1 MKTNTT
7 YPTKHPHWIDEPEY
21 LEAIKK
27 KKRLG
32 ISFTTA
38 FILVLAIHVAGV
50 GGIFAFSKQKP
61 KTAASAKT
69 EAVAANP
76 PAPKSDAL
84 ARNEWPQPESKPKV
98 VATPAP
104 VKKQIAESK
113 PAPKVNQKPAT
124 AHIPAKPNQATAM
137 DAIAKAAINPKLST
151 PKSDDSEIKTAFLAT
166 RSNSQPLT
174 ETQQTIPAVAQVQ
187 PVVAPNPELKV
198 ETATAQP
205 PANNA
210 PTKQQ
215 ETAVASAP
223 VQREQQAAPASRPS
237 EYTLAAG
244 ENLYMVSRRL
254 QVSYN
259 DLMQAN
265 GLTDPRQLRVGQ
277 KLKVPAEQIAS
288 L

>member
-1 MKTNTT
+1 MKPTTT

-61 KTAASAKT
+61 KTAAPAKT

-84 ARNEWPQPESKPKV
+84 ARNEWPEPEAKPKV

-124 AHIPAKPNQATAM
+124 AQIPAKSNQATAV
-137 DAIAKAAINPKLST
+137 AAINPKPST
-151 PKSDDSEIKTAFLAT
+151 PKSDDSEKKKAFLAT
-166 RSNSQPLT
+166 RTESKPAT
-174 ETQQTIPAVAQVQ
+174 ETRQAIP
-187 PVVAPNPELKV
+187 VAPSTTPLVASNTEAAAPITPAPVAVSKPI
-198 ETATAQP
+198 ETTP
-205 PANNA
+205 PAPVAKAA
-210 PTKQQ
+210 P
-215 ETAVASAP
+215 SAP
-223 VQREQQAAPASRPS
+223 RPS
-237 EYTLAAG
+237 EYTLAPG
-244 ENLYMVSRRL
+244 DNLYMVSRKL

-259 DLMQAN
+259 DLLQAN
-265 GLTDPRQLRVGQ
+265 GLSDPRQLRVGQ

>member
-38 FILVLAIHVAGV
+38 FLLVLAIHVAGV
-50 GGIFAFSKQKP
+50 GGIFAFSNQKP
-61 KTAASAKT
+61 KAGAPVKP
-69 EAVAANP
+69 EPVAANP

-84 ARNEWPQPESKPKV
+84 ARNEWPQPEAKPKV

-113 PAPKVNQKPAT
+113 SAPKVNQKPAT
-124 AHIPAKPNQATAM
+124 AHIPAKPNQATAKA
-137 DAIAKAAINPKLST
+137 AIAKAAINSKPSA
-151 PKSDDSEIKTAFLAT
+151 PKSDDSEKKKAFLAT
-166 RSNSQPLT
+166 RAESKSAT
-174 ETQQTIPAVAQVQ
+174 ETRQAIPVTPSTTPLVASNTEAAAPITAAPVAVSK
-187 PVVAPNPELKV
+187 PV
-198 ETATAQP
+198 ETAP
-205 PANNA
+205 PAPVAKVA
-210 PTKQQ
+210 P
-215 ETAVASAP
+215 
-223 VQREQQAAPASRPS
+223 AAPRPS

-244 ENLYMVSRRL
+244 DNLYMVSRKL

-259 DLMQAN
+259 DLLQAN
-265 GLTDPRQLRVGQ
+265 GLSDPRQLRVGQ

>member
-1 MKTNTT
+1 MKPTTT

-21 LEAIKK
+21 LETITK
-27 KKRLG
+27 KKRFG

-38 FILVLAIHVAGV
+38 FLLVLAIHIAGV

-61 KTAASAKT
+61 KTAAPAKT

-84 ARNEWPQPESKPKV
+84 ARNEWPEPEAKPKV

-124 AHIPAKPNQATAM
+124 AHIPAKPNQATAKA
-137 DAIAKAAINPKLST
+137 AIAKAAINPKPSA
-151 PKSDDSEIKTAFLAT
+151 PKSDDSEKKKAFLAT
-166 RSNSQPLT
+166 RAESKPAT
-174 ETQQTIPAVAQVQ
+174 ETRQAIPVTPSTTPLVASNTEAAAPITAAPVAVSK
-187 PVVAPNPELKV
+187 PV
-198 ETATAQP
+198 ETAP
-205 PANNA
+205 PT
-210 PTKQQ
+210 P
-215 ETAVASAP
+215 VAK
-223 VQREQQAAPASRPS
+223 AAPSASRPS
-237 EYTLAAG
+237 EYTLAPG
-244 ENLYMVSRRL
+244 DNLYMVSRKL

-259 DLMQAN
+259 ALMQAN
-265 GLTDPRQLRVGQ
+265 GLSDPRQLRVGQ
-277 KLKVPAEQIAS
+277 KLKVPTEQIAS

>member
-1 MKTNTT
+1 MKPTAT

-21 LEAIKK
+21 LETITK
-27 KKRLG
+27 KKRFG

-38 FILVLAIHVAGV
+38 FLLVLAIHIAGV
-50 GGIFAFSKQKP
+50 GGIFAFSNQKP
-61 KTAASAKT
+61 KAAAPAKT

-84 ARNEWPQPESKPKV
+84 ARNEWPEPEAKPKV

-124 AHIPAKPNQATAM
+124 AQIPAKSNQATAV
-137 DAIAKAAINPKLST
+137 AAINPKPST
-151 PKSDDSEIKTAFLAT
+151 PKFDDSEKKKAFLAT
-166 RSNSQPLT
+166 RTESKPAT
-174 ETQQTIPAVAQVQ
+174 ETRQAIP
-187 PVVAPNPELKV
+187 VAPSTTPLVASNTEAAAPITPAPVAVSKPI
-198 ETATAQP
+198 ETTP
-205 PANNA
+205 PAPVAKAA
-210 PTKQQ
+210 P
-215 ETAVASAP
+215 SAP
-223 VQREQQAAPASRPS
+223 RPS

-244 ENLYMVSRRL
+244 DNLYMVSRKL

-259 DLMQAN
+259 DLLQAN
-265 GLTDPRQLRVGQ
+265 GLSDPRQLRVGQ

>member
-1 MKTNTT
+1 MKPTTT

-21 LEAIKK
+21 LETITK
-27 KKRLG
+27 KKRFG

-38 FILVLAIHVAGV
+38 FLIIIAIHIAGV
-50 GGIFAFSKQKP
+50 GGIFAFSNQKP
-61 KTAASAKT
+61 KAAAPAKT

-84 ARNEWPQPESKPKV
+84 ARNEWPEPEAKPKV

-124 AHIPAKPNQATAM
+124 AQIPAKSNQATAV
-137 DAIAKAAINPKLST
+137 AAINPKPST
-151 PKSDDSEIKTAFLAT
+151 PKFDDSEKKKAFLAT
-166 RSNSQPLT
+166 RTESKPAT
-174 ETQQTIPAVAQVQ
+174 ETRQAIP
-187 PVVAPNPELKV
+187 VAPSTTPLVASNTEAAAPITPAPVAVSKPI
-198 ETATAQP
+198 ETTP
-205 PANNA
+205 PAPVAKAA
-210 PTKQQ
+210 P
-215 ETAVASAP
+215 SAP
-223 VQREQQAAPASRPS
+223 RPS

-244 ENLYMVSRRL
+244 DNLYMVSRKL

-259 DLMQAN
+259 DLLQAN
-265 GLTDPRQLRVGQ
+265 GLSDPRQLRVGQ

>member
-7 YPTKHPHWIDEPEY
+7 YPTRHPHWIDEPEY

-61 KTAASAKT
+61 KAPAVSQP
-69 EAVAANP
+69 EAVAQKPA
-76 PAPKSDAL
+76 APKSDAL

-113 PAPKVNQKPAT
+113 PAPKVEQKTAM
-124 AHIPAKPNQATAM
+124 AHIAAKPNQATAM
-137 DAIAKAAINPKLST
+137 AAIAKAAINPKPST
-151 PKSDDSEIKTAFLAT
+151 PKSDDSDIKKAFLAT
-166 RSNSQPLT
+166 RTESKPVT
-174 ETQQTIPAVAQVQ
+174 ETKQAIP
-187 PVVAPNPELKV
+187 VAPSTTPLVATNTEV
-198 ETATAQP
+198 ASNTETAAPITPVPVAVSKPVDTTPAP
-205 PANNA
+205 PVGKAA
-210 PTKQQ
+210 P
-215 ETAVASAP
+215 SAP
-223 VQREQQAAPASRPS
+223 RPS

-244 ENLYMVSRRL
+244 DNLYMVSRKL

-259 DLMQAN
+259 DLLQAN
-265 GLTDPRQLRVGQ
+265 GLSDPRQLRVGQ

>member
-21 LEAIKK
+21 IEAIKK
-27 KKRLG
+27 RKRLG

-50 GGIFAFSKQKP
+50 GGIFALSNQKP
-61 KTAASAKT
+61 K
-69 EAVAANP
+69 AVAPAKAETVAQQP

-84 ARNEWPQPESKPKV
+84 AKNEWPQPESMPKV

-104 VKKQIAESK
+104 VKKQLAVAK
-113 PAPKVNQKPAT
+113 PAPKPEQKPT
-124 AHIPAKPNQATAM
+124 VAHLPARPNQATAM
-137 DAIAKAAINPKLST
+137 AAIAKASIKPPQPA
-151 PKSDDSEIKTAFLAT
+151 PKSDDSEIKKAFLAS
-166 RSNSQPLT
+166 RAESKPVSELRQAIPVASNTQPIVATNT
-174 ETQQTIPAVAQVQ
+174 EVASNTEAAAPITPAPVAVSK
-187 PVVAPNPELKV
+187 PV
-198 ETATAQP
+198 ETTP
-205 PANNA
+205 PA
-210 PTKQQ
+210 P
-215 ETAVASAP
+215 VAKP
-223 VQREQQAAPASRPS
+223 VPAAPRPS
-237 EYTLAAG
+237 EYTLAPG
-244 ENLYMVSRRL
+244 DNLYMVSRRL

-277 KLKVPAEQIAS
+277 KLKVPAGEVAS